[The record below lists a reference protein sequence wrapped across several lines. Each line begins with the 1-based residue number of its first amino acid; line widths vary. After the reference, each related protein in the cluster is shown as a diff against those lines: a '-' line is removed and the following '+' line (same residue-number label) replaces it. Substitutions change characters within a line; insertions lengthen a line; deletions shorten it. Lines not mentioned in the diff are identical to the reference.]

1 MKKFCLSIAALLC
14 LFCAFGQERHGSDRQ
29 ELYPDH
35 VDCFP
40 YDSLDKKPAFRGKD
54 EKAFSRWVSSQLE
67 YPQIAMESG
76 IEGEVTLGLVIDTD
90 GRVTD
95 VKVLESVNP
104 FLDREAVR
112 VVSGSPK
119 WSPGE
124 KDGRPV
130 RVFYTFPVIF
140 RLSYLT
146 R

>member
-1 MKKFCLSIAALLC
+1 
-14 LFCAFGQERHGSDRQ
+14 
-29 ELYPDH
+29 
-35 VDCFP
+35 
-40 YDSLDKKPAFRGKD
+40 
-54 EKAFSRWVSSQLE
+54 
-67 YPQIAMESG
+67 MESG